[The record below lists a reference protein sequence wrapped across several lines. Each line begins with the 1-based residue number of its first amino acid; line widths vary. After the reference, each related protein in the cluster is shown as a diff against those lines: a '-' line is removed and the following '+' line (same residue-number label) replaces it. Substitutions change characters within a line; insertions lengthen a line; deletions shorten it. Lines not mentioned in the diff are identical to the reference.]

1 MPPKKLSGKFERLTF
16 SLSPDLKR
24 TVQEK
29 VKQDGIN
36 LSGLI
41 SGYLS
46 EWVSGKVSDKEDPI
60 SSQLCSITADQHVQQ
75 LKSEISGLKSE
86 MAELKDII
94 SASIRIDTNQL
105 IPIEAPQIK
114 ETVKPIESPK
124 TDITLDTYQSV
135 SIRNDEPGPEPEET
149 ISQDEPGQEEN
160 PVIVLDETPDISQ
173 VKGRKTG
180 NGKIPLDDNMKK
192 QLHDKIKRVKKSQNI
207 TLPKIA
213 EIYNLSVS
221 NLKKYAMEK
230 NPAKNIDKNIFE
242 TIMSIP
248 E

>member
-1 MPPKKLSGKFERLTF
+1 MPPKKLSGKFEQLTF

-135 SIRNDEPGPEPEET
+135 SIRNDEPGPEPEPMNPEDT
-149 ISQDEPGQEEN
+149 ISMGDIVNRIVGREVSSDGTDKQEYN
-160 PVIVLDETPDISQ
+160 RTS
-173 VKGRKTG
+173 
-180 NGKIPLDDNMKK
+180 
-192 QLHDKIKRVKKSQNI
+192 KRVKGWMQKQGIKPIRVGKYTHYPVN
-207 TLPKIA
+207 TFNR
-213 EIYNLSVS
+213 YLS
-221 NLKKYAMEK
+221 EK
-230 NPAKNIDKNIFE
+230 NIQ
-242 TIMSIP
+242 
-248 E
+248 

>member
-1 MPPKKLSGKFERLTF
+1 MPPKKLSGKFEQLTF

-24 TVQEK
+24 TVREK
-29 VKQDGIN
+29 AKQDGIN

-46 EWVSGKVSDKEDPI
+46 EWVSSKVSDKEDPT

-160 PVIVLDETPDISQ
+160 PVIVLDASQATEPEPMNPEDTISMGDI
-173 VKGRKTG
+173 VNRIVGREVSSYGT
-180 NGKIPLDDNMKK
+180 DK
-192 QLHDKIKRVKKSQNI
+192 QEYNRTSKRVKEWMQKQGIKPIRVGKYTHYPVN
-207 TLPKIA
+207 A
-213 EIYNLSVS
+213 FNRYLS
-221 NLKKYAMEK
+221 EK
-230 NPAKNIDKNIFE
+230 NIQ
-242 TIMSIP
+242 
-248 E
+248 